1 LETRANHLLVGSFV
15 LLSVVGLLIFV
26 VWFFKSEYDT
36 AYEKYEL
43 PFPGGI
49 TGISEGSPVYFQ
61 GVSVGQVLEVEL
73 SETAHG
79 TVLVTI
85 QVKSD
90 TPVKTDSIGS
100 IDFSGF
106 IKGNYILL
114 SQGSDNADKPTEVN
128 GVIPSLPTKPALMSQ
143 LIEAAPNYLDKVD
156 HLLLQLS
163 EIFSTRNI
171 QAFNNIIANVD
182 ELTIALTSNLG
193 EVETILEQIS
203 ATMGKVQVLT
213 DQFSSTSQN
222 LDADLDQLL
231 KEVHATSE
239 TLNRTIA
246 GFEQVAE
253 ETARRVTA
261 ALEDF
266 GTAASSVKRLSEE
279 TENLVRENREPI
291 NEFTQVGLYELTLTL
306 QEFRHLVSSLG
317 RVAQELERDPAR
329 FIFGDQQA
337 GFTTGNK

>member
-26 VWFFKSEYDT
+26 VWFAKSEFDTEYDR
-36 AYEKYEL
+36 YEL
-43 PFPGGI
+43 AFSEDVS
-49 TGISEGSPVYFQ
+49 GISQGSPVHFQ
-61 GVSVGQVLEVEL
+61 GVPVGQVLQVGL
-73 SETAHG
+73 TKTGPGA
-79 TVLVTI
+79 VLITI
-85 QVKSD
+85 QVDSN

-100 IDFSGF
+100 ITFAGAMGPS
-106 IKGNYILL
+106 YILL
-114 SQGSDNADKPTEVN
+114 SQGSENADKPSEVN
-128 GVIPSLPTKPALMSQ
+128 GVIPRLPTKTAITQ
-143 LIEAAPNYLDKVD
+143 RFKTVAPHYIDSID

-163 EIFSTRNI
+163 TIFSTRNI

-182 ELTIALTSNLG
+182 ELTTALTSNLG

-213 DQFSSTSQN
+213 DQFASTSQN

>member
-1 LETRANHLLVGSFV
+1 MKQTILIICVLTRCMPLFSQNLELS
-15 LLSVVGLLIFV
+15 LLSR
-26 VWFFKSEYDT
+26 YDHN
-36 AYEKYEL
+36 L
-43 PFPGGI
+43 PNGG
-49 TGISEGSPVYFQ
+49 
-61 GVSVGQVLEVEL
+61 EVEIVAPYDSASQRL
-73 SETAHG
+73 FVNLERDR
-79 TVLVTI
+79 VTI
-85 QVKSD
+85 IDLSNPS
-90 TPVKTDSIGS
+90 TPDSIGS

-182 ELTIALTSNLG
+182 ELTTALTSNLG

-203 ATMGKVQVLT
+203 ATMDKVQVLT
-213 DQFSSTSQN
+213 DQFASTSQN

-317 RVAQELERDPAR
+317 RVSQELERDPAR

-337 GFTTGNK
+337 GFTTGKK

>member
-49 TGISEGSPVYFQ
+49 AGISEGSPVYFQ
-61 GVSVGQVLEVEL
+61 GVSVGQVLEVGL

-128 GVIPSLPTKPALMSQ
+128 GVIPSLPTKQALMSQ

-171 QAFNNIIANVD
+171 QAFNNIIANAD
-182 ELTIALTSNLG
+182 ELTATLTSNLG

-203 ATMGKVQVLT
+203 AAMGEVQALT
-213 DQFSSTSQN
+213 NQFDSTAKN
-222 LDADLDQLL
+222 LDAELDQLL
-231 KEVHATSE
+231 KEVFATSE
-239 TLNRTIA
+239 TLNQTIA
-246 GFEQVAE
+246 SFDQIST
-253 ETARRVTA
+253 ETAGHVTA

-266 GTAASSVKRLSEE
+266 RATASSVKRLSEE
-279 TENLVRENREPI
+279 AENIVQDNRDPI
-291 NEFTQVGLYELTLTL
+291 NEFTQVGLHELTMTL
-306 QEFRHLVSSLG
+306 VEFRNLVSSLS
-317 RVAQELERDPAR
+317 RLIQEVERDPAR
-329 FIFGDQQA
+329 FLFGNRQD
-337 GFTTGNK
+337 GFTPSNK